1 MEFFYYGEHVHTC
14 ITKKERIEAQSDSK
28 RLKWPFTSKEQDVR
42 KQGHL
47 SKEFLNSKMWQV
59 WLYQFNLNAKI
70 ITLVFLG
77 LCLDAIISNGYII
90 LKI

>member
-1 MEFFYYGEHVHTC
+1 MESMFTHALQK
-14 ITKKERIEAQSDSK
+14 KKESK
-28 RLKWPFTSKEQDVR
+28 HNLIQRLKWPFTSKEQDVR

-77 LCLDAIISNGYII
+77 LCLDVIISNGYII